1 MAQFNSIALFYA
13 LLLAFLDAIM
23 LVMVK
28 EISINRQIFRWMI
41 LPTLIYALHPWIFLQ
56 SLQFES
62 LILMNLMVDL
72 LSGLFVTLFGFFY
85 FQETIG
91 GYKIMGVILS
101 FVSII
106 LMSLNDRE

>member
-1 MAQFNSIALFYA
+1 MAQFNSIPLFYA
-13 LLLAFLDAIM
+13 LLIAFLDAIM

-72 LSGLFVTLFGFFY
+72 LSGLFVTLFGLFY
-85 FQETIG
+85 FHESLG
-91 GYKIMGVILS
+91 GYKLMGVILS

-106 LMSLNDRE
+106 LMSLNDGK